1 MKVLVLNGSP
11 KREKSDT
18 LHISNA
24 FLEGMRTAGETEV
37 ELIHVIDS
45 RIGYCRGC
53 FVCKKNGGTCVIRDD
68 MDMILEKFVQSDVV
82 IYSFPLYSYG
92 MPANLKVL
100 MDRTMPLS
108 SWAMHR
114 DETGRYG
121 HRYQYDLQNTK
132 FIMICGCGY
141 PNAKQNFEGMIRQ
154 FELKYP
160 QNRTI
165 LTVPESP
172 MFSIPQAAPFT
183 APKLRQIR
191 KAGAE
196 YMKAGFL
203 SEETVKEVCEPM
215 IPEEVY
221 ARFANGEEK

>member
-11 KREKSDT
+11 KGEKSDT
-18 LHISNA
+18 LHITNA
-24 FLEGMRTAGETEV
+24 FLEGMRETE
-37 ELIHVIDS
+37 EIEEEIIHVIDS

-68 MDMILEKFVQSDVV
+68 MDEILDKFIRSDVV

-108 SWAMHR
+108 SWTMHR

-121 HRYQYDLQNTK
+121 HRYQYDLQHTK
-132 FIMICGCGY
+132 YLMICVCGY
-141 PNAKQNFEGMIRQ
+141 PNAKKNFEGMIRQ

-160 QNRTI
+160 ENRTI

-172 MFSIPQAAPFT
+172 MFNIPQAAPFT
-183 APKLRQIR
+183 KDKLRQLR
-191 KAGAE
+191 EAGAE
-196 YMKAGFL
+196 YARNGEL
-203 SEETVKEVCEPM
+203 CEQTLQQITAPM
-215 IPEEVY
+215 IPEEIY
-221 ARFANGEEK
+221 AQFANKME

>member
-1 MKVLVLNGSP
+1 MRILVLNGSP
-11 KREKSDT
+11 KRDKSDT
-18 LHISNA
+18 LHITDA
-24 FLEGMRTAGETEV
+24 FLEGMREVREIETEI
-37 ELIHVIDS
+37 IHVIDS
-45 RIGYCRGC
+45 NIAYCRGC

-68 MDMILEKFVQSDVV
+68 MDMILEKFLQSDAV

-121 HRYQYDLQNTK
+121 HRYQYELQNTK
-132 FIMICGCGY
+132 YLMICGCGY

-160 QNRTI
+160 ENRTV

-172 MFSIPQAAPFT
+172 MFNIPQADPFT
-183 APKLRQIR
+183 KEKLHQLRE
-191 KAGAE
+191 AGAE
-196 YMKAGFL
+196 YARNGAL
-203 SEETVKEVCEPM
+203 CEQTLKKVTAPM
-215 IPEEVY
+215 IPEEIY
-221 ARFANGEEK
+221 AQFANRME